1 MVVKNVLLGLLLGNP
16 FMILYSMAGGLL
28 SLTLMSLLFKRKDL
42 SPIGVGIMGGVS
54 HNVAQVLLAIA
65 ILHTPSLLY
74 YLGILMPAGAAMG
87 FITGTIAKILARR
100 FPPRDILH
108 QRVTPQTEEN
118 KS

>member
-1 MVVKNVLLGLLLGNP
+1 
-16 FMILYSMAGGLL
+16 
-28 SLTLMSLLFKRKDL
+28 MSLLYRRKGI
-42 SPIGVGIMGGVS
+42 SPIGVGITGGVA

-87 FITGTIAKILARR
+87 LITGTVAKILARR
-100 FPPRDILH
+100 FPPLDILH